1 VPIPQDLVDG
11 MQPSFSA
18 RDLTMLAHAFCKS
31 RHRSQIFSLI
41 SRAAEPVMP
50 NFTAKELQSLLVSMA
65 RAHHSDAALLDGI
78 SLQAQRCIAQFSAE
92 ALALTLRGM
101 AFFGRRDDPLFTR
114 ALLELPRVLESARP
128 ADVAALCSSFA
139 AAQVESRFLF
149 DLVSPLVL
157 EKAPALSAT
166 EWVLLLRSYAT
177 LEHRDEMFLSALELH
192 LKVEQLSS
200 CQQKEVN
207 DMLSQL
213 QRKV

>member
-1 VPIPQDLVDG
+1 MVRLLSCIGNHTSQLKFMSLFQLLLHWVLHQG
-11 MQPSFSA
+11 
-18 RDLTMLAHAFCKS
+18 
-31 RHRSQIFSLI
+31 HRSQIFSLI

-166 EWVLLLRSYAT
+166 EWVLLLRGLDGT
-177 LEHRDEMFLSALELH
+177 LELH